1 MGLLSYGCSRFR
13 CELNWN
19 SVMIL
24 RRVEI
29 RKKPG
34 EKPPR
39 AREITIRNLN
49 LHVTTTPGFE
59 PIGKSHL
66 TAAPICMGL
75 RTRILIFFCSKLI
88 NKCLYLWITQAA
100 RHFRSWNN
108 HVEMEVSRRVRG
120 SKTVLNPGF
129 LTVDSEFQL
138 LDSSLWSLPVE
149 LGFWIPTVCGIPD
162 SLSCIPNYKA
172 QKIFFRIPEI
182 GFPYVGWKV
191 RSHLR

>member
-75 RTRILIFFCSKLI
+75 RTRILIFFFAPNSSISACT
-88 NKCLYLWITQAA
+88 C
-100 RHFRSWNN
+100 
-108 HVEMEVSRRVRG
+108 E
-120 SKTVLNPGF
+120 
-129 LTVDSEFQL
+129 L
-138 LDSSLWSLPVE
+138 LKQ
-149 LGFWIPTVCGIPD
+149 PD
-162 SLSCIPNYKA
+162 
-172 QKIFFRIPEI
+172 IFVAEI
-182 GFPYVGWKV
+182 IM
-191 RSHLR
+191 